1 MATRDV
7 WERRVERWRKSGL
20 SVEDFAAREGIKS
33 KQLVWWRWKLSTS
46 PPRPAAPAP
55 VQFLPVRVVDA
66 PTLRPRGAPVALEIA
81 LPNGRVVRVPEG
93 FDPATLARVLVIASS
108 EGEPC

>member
-7 WERRVERWRKSGL
+7 WEQRVERWRKSGL

-33 KQLVWWRWKLSTS
+33 SQLVWWRWKLSTS
-46 PPRPAAPAP
+46 PRRPAAPAP
-55 VQFLPVRVVDA
+55 VQFLPVRVVDVR
-66 PTLRPRGAPVALEIA
+66 TRPRGAAVSLEIA

>member
-7 WERRVERWRKSGL
+7 WEQRVEQWRKSGL
-20 SVEDFAAREGIKS
+20 GVEDFAAREGIKS
-33 KQLVWWRWKLSTS
+33 RQLVWWRWKLSTS
-46 PPRPAAPAP
+46 PSPSAVSAP
-55 VQFLPVRVVDA
+55 VQFLPVRVVDV
-66 PTLRPRGAPVALEIA
+66 PPRPRGAVVPLEIA

-93 FDPATLARVLVIASS
+93 FDPATLARVLEIASS

>member
-7 WERRVERWRKSGL
+7 WEQRVERWRKSGL
-20 SVEDFAAREGIKS
+20 SAEDFAARDGIKPR
-33 KQLVWWRWKLSTS
+33 QLVWWRWKLSAS
-46 PPRPAAPAP
+46 PPRLAAPAP
-55 VQFLPVRVVDA
+55 VQFLPVRIVDV
-66 PTLRPRGAPVALEIA
+66 PVRPRGAAVALEIA

-93 FDPATLARVLVIASS
+93 FDPAMLARVLRIASS

>member
-7 WERRVERWRKSGL
+7 WEQRVERWRRSGL
-20 SVEDFAAREGIKS
+20 SAEEFATREGIKS
-33 KQLVWWRWKLSTS
+33 RQLVWWRWKLGTS
-46 PPRPAAPAP
+46 PGAPPAPASLR
-55 VQFLPVRVVDA
+55 FLPVRVVDA
-66 PTLRPRGAPVALEIA
+66 PGRPSGSAVPLEIA
-81 LPNGRVVRVPEG
+81 LPNGRVVRVAEG